1 MEDLT
6 VDEWLVIPANELELT
21 FARSGGPGGQHVNT
35 TDTRVRLRY
44 DVAHS
49 PALPPGVRRRLL
61 EALASR
67 LSNDGMLTITSDRH
81 RSRHRNIE
89 DVRARLKE
97 LVLAHRRPPK
107 KRRPTKPSRSSQRRR
122 IEKKKRRGSVK
133 ANRRKPTLDS

>member
-97 LVLAHRRPPK
+97 LVLAHRHPPK